1 MSNSAAAKSSDLSVR
16 TIKDGAG
23 CVEAA
28 GEGGGVAH
36 ITQKHNQWRNIVI
49 PFSSYTDQ
57 HNGADAYCNHN
68 SGMLGAMERTLDN
81 GLTMGYHA
89 ALNHQST
96 SGNGATI
103 KGEGLYMGAHA
114 SYAPAEWQGW
124 EAFASARVGV
134 EQLRSHRNVSIGG
147 YTGKA
152 DADWTGYSGNLRV
165 GGALTKAHGD
175 AKSGPFAALDYSFT
189 HRPSVNEKG
198 GAMSTALE
206 STTYD
211 SLRTQLGYRLSTNP
225 KLVSAYDS
233 TQWQAHASVAWN
245 HELLSDNGTNS
256 FSLTDLPGVT
266 VKDKTADYGRDSLGI
281 MAGVTFKTPKK
292 LDVTLSVGSDMYR
305 EGGHSIYGKAN
316 FEWKF

>member
-1 MSNSAAAKSSDLSVR
+1 
-16 TIKDGAG
+16 
-23 CVEAA
+23 
-28 GEGGGVAH
+28 
-36 ITQKHNQWRNIVI
+36 
-49 PFSSYTDQ
+49 
-57 HNGADAYCNHN
+57 
-68 SGMLGAMERTLDN
+68 MLGAMERTLDN

-114 SYAPAEWQGW
+114 SYAPADWQGW

-134 EQLRSHRNVSIGG
+134 EQLRSHRNVSVGG
-147 YTGKA
+147 YSGKA

-175 AKSGPFAALDYSFT
+175 AKSGPFAALDYSFA

-266 VKDKTADYGRDSLGI
+266 VRDKTADYGRDSLAI